1 MERARACALELARQ
15 IGVDLGLPAFLYGE
29 LAWGRRLPEL
39 RRGGSEELARRL
51 ESGEL
56 VPDYGPA
63 TVDLRTGAVL
73 VAARSP
79 LIAFNINLRG
89 DLEAAKEI
97 ADLVREDGGGFAGVR
112 ALGLR
117 LRAAGVVQVS
127 MNVEDWQKS
136 GLAEIVA
143 RIEHEAERLGL
154 EVAGTEL
161 VGLIP
166 IGAAAEAEQAGLLF
180 APAQILESRL
190 GSELGEELDDML
202 G

>member
-1 MERARACALELARQ
+1 
-15 IGVDLGLPAFLYGE
+15 
-29 LAWGRRLPEL
+29 
-39 RRGGSEELARRL
+39 
-51 ESGEL
+51 
-56 VPDYGPA
+56 
-63 TVDLRTGAVL
+63 
-73 VAARSP
+73 
-79 LIAFNINLRG
+79 
-89 DLEAAKEI
+89 
-97 ADLVREDGGGFAGVR
+97 
-112 ALGLR
+112 
-117 LRAAGVVQVS
+117 

-154 EVAGTEL
+154 EVAGSEL

-166 IGAAAEAEQAGLLF
+166 LGAAAEAEQAGLLF